1 MIYRLCVLV
10 DFDLEAWVCI
20 FPHFLRSNPDTFKD
34 LFQEGTLA
42 AFSAFFVP
50 LPAVVI
56 QGKAYDDTR
65 FTLQGTLCPKYTFTF
80 AETVTVEPTNFK

>member
-65 FTLQGTLCPKYTFTF
+65 FTLCKGLFVQNTLLRLLRPLQ
-80 AETVTVEPTNFK
+80 